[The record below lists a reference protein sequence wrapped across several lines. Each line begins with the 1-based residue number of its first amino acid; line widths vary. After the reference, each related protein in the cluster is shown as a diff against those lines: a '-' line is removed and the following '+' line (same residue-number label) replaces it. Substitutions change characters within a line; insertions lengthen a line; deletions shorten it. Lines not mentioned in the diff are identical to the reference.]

1 MDAFDM
7 VVIGAGP
14 AGEKGAAQAAYFGK
28 RVAMVDRAEDPGGSA
43 VRNAGVPAKTLR
55 ETALYITGFRR
66 RDIYGLSL
74 QLDAA
79 LALERLMAR
88 TADVVATR
96 TESVRLNLDR
106 HRVRLFRGQAKLLPG
121 PAVLVRSHDG
131 SERTLRADVVLLA
144 TGSRPLHPPDIPFD
158 DPDVH
163 DSESIIG
170 LRAIPRSIA
179 VIGGGPVGCEYAS
192 VFTALGANVTLLD
205 VADRLVPFMDAEISD
220 VLARTF
226 ARLGMRVVLGSGAA
240 TVERLREKLQVVL
253 VGGERL
259 EPDTVLF
266 AAGRAGNTEDLGLDA
281 VGVQTDARGRVVVDA
296 RYRTTA
302 DGIYAAGDVIGPPAL
317 ASVSMEQGRVAAC
330 YAFGI
335 PFKETVDPLPPYGV
349 YSIPEAAM
357 VGMTASAASKQG
369 IDAEVG
375 RGFFEHSPRAQIM
388 GSTEGLIKL
397 VFRRDDRRLLGVH
410 IVGEIAGE
418 LIHVGQAALSCNER
432 IDTFIHRTF
441 NVPTFGETYKYAA
454 YDGLQRLSG
463 RQTVIRPPERGDE

>member
-14 AGEKGAAQAAYFGK
+14 AGEKAAAQAAYFRK

-66 RDIYGLSL
+66 RDVYGLSL
-74 QLDAA
+74 QLNAA
-79 LALERLMAR
+79 LTLERLMAR
-88 TADVVATR
+88 TTDVIATR
-96 TESVRLNLDR
+96 TESVRLNLER
-106 HRVRLFRGQAKLLPG
+106 HGVRLFRGQAKLLPG

-144 TGSRPLHPPDIPFD
+144 AGSRPLHPPDIPFD

-170 LRAIPRSIA
+170 LRTIPQSVV

-192 VFTALGANVTLLD
+192 VFTALGAKVTLLD
-205 VADRLVPFMDAEISD
+205 LADRLVPFMDAEISD
-220 VLARTF
+220 VLAQTF
-226 ARLGMRVVLGSGAA
+226 ARLGMRVVLGSGVAS
-240 TVERLREKLQVVL
+240 VERLRGKLQAVL
-253 VGGERL
+253 DGGERL

-266 AAGRAGNTEDLGLDA
+266 AAGRAGNTEDLGLEA

-357 VGMTASAASKQG
+357 VGMTEAAASQQG

-375 RGFFEHSPRAQIM
+375 RGFFQYSPRAQIM

-397 VFRRDDRRLLGVH
+397 VFRREDRRLLGVH

-418 LIHVGQAALSCNER
+418 LIHLGQAAISCNER

-441 NVPTFGETYKYAA
+441 NVPTFCETYKYAA

-463 RQTVIRPPERGDE
+463 RQTVVRPPERGEE

>member
-1 MDAFDM
+1 
-7 VVIGAGP
+7 
-14 AGEKGAAQAAYFGK
+14 
-28 RVAMVDRAEDPGGSA
+28 
-43 VRNAGVPAKTLR
+43 
-55 ETALYITGFRR
+55 
-66 RDIYGLSL
+66 
-74 QLDAA
+74 
-79 LALERLMAR
+79 MAR
-88 TADVVATR
+88 TTDVIAKR

-106 HRVRLFRGQAKLLPG
+106 HRVRQFKGQAKLLPG

-131 SERTLRADVVLLA
+131 SERTLRANVVLLA

-170 LRAIPRSIA
+170 LRAIPRSIV

-192 VFTALGANVTLLD
+192 VFTALGVSVTLLD
-205 VADRLVPFMDAEISD
+205 VADRLVPFMDAEICD
-220 VLARTF
+220 VLAQPF
-226 ARLGMRVVLGSGAA
+226 ARLGMRVVLRSGVA
-240 TVERLREKLQVVL
+240 TVERSRRKLQVVL
-253 VGGERL
+253 AGGEIL

-266 AAGRAGNTEDLGLDA
+266 AAGRAGNTEDLGLEA
-281 VGVQTDARGRVVVDA
+281 SGVQTDARGRIVV
-296 RYRTTA
+296 
-302 DGIYAAGDVIGPPAL
+302 DVIGPPAL

-357 VGMTASAASKQG
+357 VGMTEAAARQQG
-369 IDAEVG
+369 IDVEVG
-375 RGFFEHSPRAQIM
+375 RGYFEYSPRAQIM

-418 LIHVGQAALSCNER
+418 LIHVGQAAIGSHEQ

-441 NVPTFGETYKYAA
+441 NIPTFCETYKYAA

-463 RQTVIRPPERGDE
+463 RQTAIRPREPGDE

>member
-1 MDAFDM
+1 
-7 VVIGAGP
+7 
-14 AGEKGAAQAAYFGK
+14 
-28 RVAMVDRAEDPGGSA
+28 
-43 VRNAGVPAKTLR
+43 
-55 ETALYITGFRR
+55 LYITGFRR

-74 QLDAA
+74 QLDPS

-88 TADVVATR
+88 TTDVIATR
-96 TESVRLNLDR
+96 TESVRLNLNR
-106 HRVRLFRGQAKLLPG
+106 HGVRQFRGQAKLSPG

-144 TGSRPLHPPDIPFD
+144 TGSRPLHLPDIPFG

-163 DSESIIG
+163 DLESIIG
-170 LRAIPRSIA
+170 LRAIPRSIV

-226 ARLGMRVVLGSGAA
+226 ARMGMRVVLGSGVA
-240 TVERLREKLQVVL
+240 TVERLRGKLQVVL
-253 VGGERL
+253 AGVERL
-259 EPDTVLF
+259 QPDTVLF
-266 AAGRAGNTEDLGLDA
+266 AAGRAGNTEDLDLEA
-281 VGVQTDARGRVVVDA
+281 AGVQTDARGRIVVDA

-302 DGIYAAGDVIGPPAL
+302 DGVYAAGDVIGPPAL

-357 VGMTASAASKQG
+357 VGMTELAAGQQG

-375 RGFFEHSPRAQIM
+375 RGFSSTARGPR
-388 GSTEGLIKL
+388 SW
-397 VFRRDDRRLLGVH
+397 DRRKV
-410 IVGEIAGE
+410 
-418 LIHVGQAALSCNER
+418 
-432 IDTFIHRTF
+432 
-441 NVPTFGETYKYAA
+441 
-454 YDGLQRLSG
+454 
-463 RQTVIRPPERGDE
+463 

>member
-96 TESVRLNLDR
+96 TESIQLNLDR
-106 HRVRLFRGQAKLLPG
+106 HGVRQFQGQAKLLPG

-170 LRAIPRSIA
+170 LRAIPRSIV

-205 VADRLVPFMDAEISD
+205 VANRLVPFMDAEISD

-302 DGIYAAGDVIGPPAL
+302 DGIYAAGDVIGPP
-317 ASVSMEQGRVAAC
+317 
-330 YAFGI
+330 
-335 PFKETVDPLPPYGV
+335 
-349 YSIPEAAM
+349 
-357 VGMTASAASKQG
+357 
-369 IDAEVG
+369 
-375 RGFFEHSPRAQIM
+375 
-388 GSTEGLIKL
+388 
-397 VFRRDDRRLLGVH
+397 
-410 IVGEIAGE
+410 
-418 LIHVGQAALSCNER
+418 
-432 IDTFIHRTF
+432 
-441 NVPTFGETYKYAA
+441 
-454 YDGLQRLSG
+454 
-463 RQTVIRPPERGDE
+463 